1 VEKMSND
8 VTLNTYPSNRAEALT
23 MLYLQNQDLS
33 GKSPG
38 EIVELY
44 FSVLAGVRESIK
56 ETRVDSIKVLK

>member
-1 VEKMSND
+1 MAND
-8 VTLNTYPSNRAEALT
+8 VNLNTFPSNRSEALT

-33 GKSPG
+33 NKTPG

-56 ETRVDSIKVLK
+56 ETKPSSITVLK